1 MNLFNRN
8 NGDTRMAQKVTPF
21 AALGSKE
28 PNETPTAFPRN
39 GDNVQVDLNGDYL
52 NRSYYSVEEP
62 FVVSDA
68 IPRGFSASKELAPMK
83 SALNLFNTFE
93 EASAWAQKINRPLVI
108 LEIKPAATCKP
119 QMAAIE
125 KIKA

>member
-1 MNLFNRN
+1 MNFFNRK
-8 NGDTRMAQKVTPF
+8 NGDTSMAQKVTPF
-21 AALGSKE
+21 ATIGNKATD
-28 PNETPTAFPRN
+28 ETPPVFPRN
-39 GDNVQVDLNGDYL
+39 GDNVQVALEGDYL

-62 FVVSDA
+62 FMLTDA
-68 IPRGFSASKELAPMK
+68 IPRGFTQTKELAPMK
-83 SALNLFNTFE
+83 TALNFFNTFD

-108 LEIKPAATCKP
+108 IEIKPAATCKP